1 MIKLGVI
8 GYPLNHTLSPDMHNS
23 ALKYLGIE
31 GHYYKLETPPED
43 LVSQVKYLKV
53 QDFTGFNITIPLKVW
68 ITPLL
73 NSEDDIA
80 NIAGAVNTVIIDEGK
95 NLHGYNTDVYG
106 FVEAIP
112 AEIRE
117 NLKSKRAAVLGSGG
131 AARAVAVG
139 LAQMGLEHITFY
151 SRNERKATSL
161 KDAIANNFPLTS
173 IEIKEFNEFADL
185 SYASIVVN
193 STPVGMQGNNQD
205 ISPITKKSV
214 ESLPQDALVYDLVY
228 RPQETRLLHYAKN
241 RGLATL
247 NGVEMLVLQG
257 AKALS
262 LWINRDA
269 PVDVMRQAVLDNL

>member
-8 GYPLNHTLSPDMHNS
+8 GYPLSHTLSPDMQNA
-23 ALKYLGIE
+23 ALRHLGIE

-53 QDFTGFNITIPLKVW
+53 QDFRGFNVTIPLKVW

-73 NSEDDIA
+73 NSVDDIA

-106 FVEAIP
+106 FTQAIP
-112 AEIRE
+112 ANIRC
-117 NLKSKRAAVLGSGG
+117 NLKSKKAAVLGSGG

-139 LAQMGLEHITFY
+139 LAQMGVEKITFY

-161 KDAIANNFPLTS
+161 KDALAGNFPETT

-185 SYASIVVN
+185 SYASILVN

-205 ISPITKKSV
+205 ISPITKKSI
-214 ESLPQDALVYDLVY
+214 ESLPNDALVYDLVY
-228 RPQETRLLHYAKN
+228 RPQETRLQFYAKN
-241 RGLATL
+241 RGLATI

-257 AKALS
+257 AKSLS
-262 LWINRDA
+262 LWINQDA
-269 PVDVMRQAVLDNL
+269 PVDIMRQAVLENL